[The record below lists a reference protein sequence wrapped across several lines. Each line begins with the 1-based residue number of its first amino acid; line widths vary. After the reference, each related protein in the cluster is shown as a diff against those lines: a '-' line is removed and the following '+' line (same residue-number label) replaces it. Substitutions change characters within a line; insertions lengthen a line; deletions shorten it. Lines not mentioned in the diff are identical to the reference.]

1 MRPKRQTT
9 PTGNFKLRKE
19 IIMEKGFKVLQDS
32 LNVSVDNL
40 KFVAEQTTGN
50 NGLLLNSVI
59 ETLQAQ
65 KKVIEYLSNCLETEK
80 GIKKQMF

>member
-1 MRPKRQTT
+1 MQ
-9 PTGNFKLRKE
+9 
-19 IIMEKGFKVLQDS
+19 KGFKVLQDS
-32 LNVSVDNL
+32 INVSVDNL

-65 KKVIEYLSNCLETEK
+65 KKVIEYLSNCLDTEMSIKNRCFDFLYKK
-80 GIKKQMF
+80 GLMNEFYSK

>member
-1 MRPKRQTT
+1 
-9 PTGNFKLRKE
+9 
-19 IIMEKGFKVLQDS
+19 MEKGFKVLQDS

-65 KKVIEYLSNCLETEK
+65 KKVIEYLSNCLDTEMSIKNRCFDYLCNK
-80 GIKKQMF
+80 GLMNDFYSK

>member
-1 MRPKRQTT
+1 
-9 PTGNFKLRKE
+9 
-19 IIMEKGFKVLQDS
+19 MEKGFKVLQDS
-32 LNVSVDNL
+32 INVSVDNL
-40 KFVAEQTTGN
+40 KFVAEQTTGD

-80 GIKKQMF
+80 GIKNRCLDYLCNKGLINEFYSK